1 MEVLERRRA
10 FKVVAGA
17 GLAVAGLAAD
27 AQDSTAID
35 RALTELHLRLQQVPA
50 RRNYSSLP
58 AILTSKSQWDS
69 ESLELLF
76 HYRGG
81 VKQLWDNT
89 DIASGWLAVIRN
101 CLNTHQFAL
110 KTRGYLP
117 VCGTRGSAQLALYD
131 NEAWD
136 KYELG
141 HLIHDQPSHNTFQPD
156 VKGLSLPHD
165 PNSDFSAS
173 IFGDEGATV
182 TALRERGTLFL
193 ACHNATYELARHLH
207 MAGHVPAGQS
217 VEETTADLTNHLPP
231 WVIVTPG
238 VAAVL
243 PILQQI
249 GYHLSA

>member
-17 GLAVAGLAAD
+17 GLAIAGMGAD

-35 RALTELHLRLQQVPA
+35 RALTELHLRLQQVSGK
-50 RRNYSSLP
+50 RDYSTLP

-69 ESLELLF
+69 EALELLF

-81 VKQLWDNT
+81 VKQLWDIT
-89 DIASGWLAVIRN
+89 DIAGGWLAVIRN
-101 CLNTHQFAL
+101 CVNTHQFAL

-117 VCGTRGSAQLALYD
+117 VCGTRGSAQLALYNND
-131 NEAWD
+131 AWV
-136 KYELG
+136 KYGLANLL
-141 HLIHDQPSHNTFQPD
+141 HNKPATNTFQPS
-156 VKGLSLPHD
+156 VRGLAVPHN
-165 PNSDFSAS
+165 PNDNFAES
-173 IFGDEGATV
+173 IYGDAGATV
-182 TALRERGTLFL
+182 TALRERGTVFL

-207 MAGHVPAGQS
+207 SVGSVPEGQS
-217 VEETTADLTNHLPP
+217 IDETTADLTNHLPP

-243 PILQQI
+243 PILQQV